1 MESHT
6 FLCQLANKWD
16 TLMWDSLYK
25 KCKKS
30 IFISMT
36 STECKRSCHDSDGE
50 IISKSYLNSKV
61 QDKVLNLLNGRPAD
75 NVSRSFVENNSNFV
89 DMHFHISASFDHRT
103 GIGYWD
109 GGERIKEKYWL
120 KRSDC
125 ECTDQV
131 RHFQ

>member
-1 MESHT
+1 
-6 FLCQLANKWD
+6 
-16 TLMWDSLYK
+16 
-25 KCKKS
+25 
-30 IFISMT
+30 MT

-89 DMHFHISASFDHRT
+89 DMHFHISALFDHRT
-103 GIGYWD
+103 GIGC
-109 GGERIKEKYWL
+109 GERIKEKYWL